1 MENIKEF
8 LEQIIFVAITL
19 IFIELI
25 LPKGNTKKYIYVI
38 LSLFVLLNVISPIVN
53 IIKDADMQNIYDDVL
68 GKLSTAKEEDIEND
82 IAVFSEYKKEKI
94 EESMRDE
101 LKKDIT
107 EKLSNINV
115 ELKDIKF
122 SLNDDYSFENLEITI
137 GNLDY
142 LGDSKNDKILDII
155 TKLEEEYNL
164 QNNVIKI
171 TEEAN

>member
-1 MENIKEF
+1 MENLREF
-8 LEQIIFVAITL
+8 LEQIIFIAITL

-38 LSLFVLLNVISPIVN
+38 LSLFVLLNVISPIVD
-53 IIKDADMQNIYDDVL
+53 IINDADMQNIYDDVL
-68 GKLSTAKEEDIEND
+68 GKLSTAKEEDIAKD
-82 IAVFSEYKKEKI
+82 IAVFSEYKKGKV
-94 EESMRDE
+94 EESMHNE

-107 EKLSNINV
+107 EKLSNMNI

-122 SLNDDYSFENLEITI
+122 SLNDNYSFENLEITI
-137 GNLDY
+137 DNLDY
-142 LGDSKNDKILDII
+142 LGENKKIKISDII
-155 TKLEEEYNL
+155 TTLEKEYNL